1 MSCRILC
8 SFFDAL
14 LRIVANL
21 LKDANENVEVEEP
34 AIVIEKYLGEPIMKY
49 F

>member
-1 MSCRILC
+1 MFCHILC

-14 LRIVANL
+14 LRIVADL
-21 LKDANENVEVEEP
+21 LIDANENVEVEEV
-34 AIVIEKYLGEPIMKY
+34 AIVIGKYLGEPIMKY